1 MNAEQYTALSRPFRD
16 NPAALRTL
24 VLVNDG
30 LKWLCYL
37 LYPMLLI
44 LVALHDPSLLLK
56 EILVPAVLFIGLS
69 VFRRLYNAPRPY
81 EALAI
86 DPLIHKDTQGKSFPS
101 RHIFSVF
108 MIAMC
113 WLAYCPLVRH
123 CSVGGWCGH
132 GGRTCYRGSALP
144 QRCHRGG
151 ACGRARRYSGAV
163 DIALVLVPVRLF
175 HAWVG

>member
-1 MNAEQYTALSRPFRD
+1 MNAEQYAALSRPFRD

-44 LVALHDPSLLLK
+44 VVTLYDPSLLLK

-69 VFRRLYNAPRPY
+69 VFRRFYNAPRPY

-113 WLAYCPLVRH
+113 WLAYCPLV
-123 CSVGGWCGH
+123 G
-132 GGRTCYRGSALP
+132 
-144 QRCHRGG
+144 
-151 ACGRARRYSGAV
+151 
-163 DIALVLVPVRLF
+163 IALLAGGVVMAVVRVIGGVHYPRDVIAGALVAVLGGILGLWILPLS
-175 HAWVG
+175 

>member
-1 MNAEQYTALSRPFRD
+1 MNAEQYTALSRPFRG
-16 NPAALRTL
+16 NPAALRAL

-30 LKWLCYL
+30 LKGLCYL

-44 LVALHDPSLLLK
+44 LVALYEPSLLLK
-56 EILVPAVLFIGLS
+56 EVLVPAVLFIGLS

-86 DPLIHKDTQGKSFPS
+86 DPLMHKDTQGKSFPS

-113 WLAYCPLVRH
+113 WLAYCPPL
-123 CSVGGWCGH
+123 G
-132 GGRTCYRGSALP
+132 
-144 QRCHRGG
+144 
-151 ACGRARRYSGAV
+151 
-163 DIALVLVPVRLF
+163 IALLVSGVVMAIIRVIGGVHYPKDVIAGALVAVF
-175 HAWVG
+175 GGILGLWILPLS